1 MQLSAAVW
9 ACWKAPLFNMYIRRA
24 ELCIARALAGPLNR
38 LLRHGGGWLFWGVW
52 GASGLHMLG
61 RYQKRYTQ
69 PPAGERQ
76 AAAPP
81 HVGGWVG
88 RLGTVTKSPAA
99 GGAMARP
106 KRRSR
111 RACLSFNNLQKF
123 FFRGNRGLFRLRL
136 GVTPPVSN
144 TGGKLPQISNSGP
157 FCFAFGVTTSGFC
170 FR

>member
-1 MQLSAAVW
+1 MS
-9 ACWKAPLFNMYIRRA
+9 IRRA
-24 ELCIARALAGPLNR
+24 ELCIARALARPLNR

-88 RLGTVTKSPAA
+88 RLGINAKLRAA
-99 GGAMARP
+99 GGGGVMRYHGFMHFLP
-106 KRRSR
+106 
-111 RACLSFNNLQKF
+111 F
-123 FFRGNRGLFRLRL
+123 FSAYPLGLFPALSAIIF
-136 GVTPPVSN
+136 GVQGHAGTPAFPVPVGN
-144 TGGKLPQISNSGP
+144 TGTENRKS
-157 FCFAFGVTTSGFC
+157 
-170 FR
+170 R

>member
-1 MQLSAAVW
+1 
-9 ACWKAPLFNMYIRRA
+9 
-24 ELCIARALAGPLNR
+24 
-38 LLRHGGGWLFWGVW
+38 
-52 GASGLHMLG
+52 MLG

-88 RLGTVTKSPAA
+88 RLGINAKLRAA
-99 GGAMARP
+99 GDAMARP

-111 RACLSFNNLQKF
+111 RACLSFNNLQNF
-123 FFRGNRGLFRLRL
+123 FFRGNLGLFRLRL

>member
-1 MQLSAAVW
+1 MW
-9 ACWKAPLFNMYIRRA
+9 ACWKAPLFNMSIRRA

-76 AAAPP
+76 AVAPP

-88 RLGTVTKSPAA
+88 RLGINAKLRAA
-99 GGAMARP
+99 GGVMARP

-111 RACLSFNNLQKF
+111 RACLSFNNLQEF

-157 FCFAFGVTTSGFC
+157 FCSAFGVTTSGFC